1 MQRPNHLYFKARR
14 APKFVR
20 ITLGVLLV
28 IGGLLGFLP
37 VLGYWMIPLGI
48 IVLSADFPGLRRR
61 WQRLRA
67 WWARRRDRRE
77 TRGSAP
83 ASRK

>member
-1 MQRPNHLYFKARR
+1 MQRPNQLYFKARR
-14 APKFVR
+14 APKLVR

-48 IVLSADFPGLRRR
+48 IVLSADFPWLRRR
-61 WQRLRA
+61 WQQVRA
-67 WWARRRDRRE
+67 WWARRRRRRE
-77 TRGSAP
+77 AGSSAP
-83 ASRK
+83 ASRD